1 MHQFSIGTL
10 VGIFIGRQMTLRSR
24 SALLP
29 GEWKSKDKASNAKA
43 LARRRNKSKN

>member
-10 VGIFIGRQMTLRSR
+10 VGIFIGSQMTLRSR

-29 GEWKSKDKASNAKA
+29 GEWKSKDNKDKA
-43 LARRRNKSKN
+43 RE